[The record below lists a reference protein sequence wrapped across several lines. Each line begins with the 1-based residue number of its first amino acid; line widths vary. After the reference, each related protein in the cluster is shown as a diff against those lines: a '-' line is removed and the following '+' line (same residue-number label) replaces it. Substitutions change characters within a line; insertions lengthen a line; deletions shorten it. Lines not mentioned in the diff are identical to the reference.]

1 MPLAA
6 LPNVPYVLAGEVQ
19 GLDGTRVL
27 PVVAEPR
34 DRCVLWVIERQM
46 AGAQLDL
53 AAVDALLALLTEAA
67 AAMRAATG
75 TPPDAEPQRS

>member
-6 LPNVPYVLAGEVQ
+6 LPSVPYVLAGEVP

-27 PVVAEPR
+27 PVVADPR

-53 AAVDALLALLTEAA
+53 AGVDALLATLAEVAA
-67 AAMRAATG
+67 VMRAAIG
-75 TPPDAEPQRS
+75 TPPGAEPPRS